1 MGISDCESFGTKFE
15 ISGRFR
21 RTQEARRDKPC
32 RPCRGTVVFV
42 SEDFEFRRARRDGG
56 LRACR
61 GEASQRAAHRD
72 KASRACRGEVL
83 KCSFWLVLVPVCG
96 TLSLECSGSSRELF
110 WDFMRV
116 YNTV

>member
-1 MGISDCESFGTKFE
+1 MKYEF
-15 ISGRFR
+15 SGRFR
-21 RTQEARRDKPC
+21 RNQEAHRDKPC
-32 RPCRGTVVFV
+32 RPCRGARV
-42 SEDFEFRRARRDGG
+42 SVSVDFGFKRARRDGG

-83 KCSFWLVLVPVCG
+83 KWGFWLVLVPVCG

-110 WDFMRV
+110 WDSMRV
-116 YNTV
+116 FNTV

>member
-1 MGISDCESFGTKFE
+1 MGISYCESFGTKFE

-21 RTQEARRDKPC
+21 RNQEARRDKPC
-32 RPCRGTVVFV
+32 RPCRGTRV
-42 SEDFEFRRARRDGG
+42 SVSVDFGFRRARRDGG

-83 KCSFWLVLVPVCG
+83 KWGFG
-96 TLSLECSGSSRELF
+96 LF
-110 WDFMRV
+110 WSRFV
-116 YNTV
+116 VL